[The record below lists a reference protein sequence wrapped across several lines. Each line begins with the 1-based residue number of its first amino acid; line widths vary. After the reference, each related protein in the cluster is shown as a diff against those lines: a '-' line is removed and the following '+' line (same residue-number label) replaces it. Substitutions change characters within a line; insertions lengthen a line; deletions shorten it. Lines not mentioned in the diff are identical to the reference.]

1 MMTNKSTSATSGTLC
16 WSGCQRRNSI
26 VSDTV
31 PVSDH
36 LKLDQPQILV
46 RVEYK
51 SAGAISIGEYA
62 EQDKVIN
69 ADSTII
75 VLIIH
80 LISQDGKNG
89 KDKDVLFII
98 KYGLEWPDLVW

>member
-1 MMTNKSTSATSGTLC
+1 MMTNKSTSATSGALC

-46 RVEYK
+46 RVEYQ
-51 SAGAISIGEYA
+51 STDILGEYA

>member
-1 MMTNKSTSATSGTLC
+1 MRWK
-16 WSGCQRRNSI
+16 
-26 VSDTV
+26 
-31 PVSDH
+31 
-36 LKLDQPQILV
+36 
-46 RVEYK
+46 
-51 SAGAISIGEYA
+51 
-62 EQDKVIN
+62 QDKVIN